1 MITDSF
7 LGTLVHIENTVLEP
21 VDNNIDIDPPALQP
35 PEDLI
40 IVPAKKTVKS
50 RKTIKPIRTTAAP
63 RKTRTRVQSIT
74 SDSSITS
81 PLSNLRDFDIGLSD
95 SSVEINWNTNTPFGG
110 SVADLNCKYV

>member
-1 MITDSF
+1 MN
-7 LGTLVHIENTVLEP
+7 IENIIQEP
-21 VDNNIDIDPPALQP
+21 INNFIDTDPPALQP
-35 PEDLI
+35 PEDVI

-74 SDSSITS
+74 SESLITS